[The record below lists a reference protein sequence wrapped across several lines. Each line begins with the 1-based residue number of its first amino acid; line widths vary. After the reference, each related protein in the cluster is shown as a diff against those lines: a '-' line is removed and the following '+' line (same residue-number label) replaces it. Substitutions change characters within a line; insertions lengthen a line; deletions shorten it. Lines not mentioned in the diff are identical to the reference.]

1 MSKDIKKE
9 IGVRIKTR
17 REECGLSQEQLA
29 EKLEM
34 KRTKTPARPHPYDT
48 YRGSSI
54 SRLWWAR
61 RVSNPIPSLDK
72 PPFKE

>member
-34 KRTKTPARPHPYDT
+34 KRTNIANYEA
-48 YRGSSI
+48 G
-54 SRLWWAR
+54 